1 MSATAAARL
10 RVVGRTDDGDP
21 DTAVAAAL
29 WTVVTE
35 PGDAVAGHLV
45 AALGAVDALRLVTRG
60 DDALRIADA
69 CRARVPVADEDHRE
83 LVQALVAALARW
95 APRLRHLDPDRVLDA
110 AAAVG
115 ARLLVP
121 GDRDWPE
128 RLADLGP
135 HAPLA
140 LWVRSTAP
148 PASWWASAPS
158 LAVVGSRAE
167 TPYGAETAA
176 DLASAAAD
184 AGVLVVSGG
193 AHGIDAVAHRVA
205 LAAGTPTV
213 AVLAGGVDQLYPA
226 ANVELLHRVMR
237 RGAVVAEAPPGV
249 RPTRWRFLQRNRLI
263 AALADAV
270 VVVEAGARSGAL
282 NTAHHAAQLGRPV
295 LAVPGPLT
303 SPSSVGCHRL
313 VSSGRATLLTAP
325 ADAVRAVSG
334 PDADGGPLRIR
345 SAQDDP
351 ELLRVLDALSRR
363 AGLSVDEVARRSGLG
378 TAATED
384 ALALAELEGRAERHR
399 TGWRLVP

>member
-1 MSATAAARL
+1 MA
-10 RVVGRTDDGDP
+10 
-21 DTAVAAAL
+21 
-29 WTVVTE
+29 
-35 PGDAVAGHLV
+35 
-45 AALGAVDALRLVTRG
+45 
-60 DDALRIADA
+60 
-69 CRARVPVADEDHRE
+69 
-83 LVQALVAALARW
+83 
-95 APRLRHLDPDRVLDA
+95 
-110 AAAVG
+110 
-115 ARLLVP
+115 
-121 GDRDWPE
+121 
-128 RLADLGP
+128 
-135 HAPLA
+135 
-140 LWVRSTAP
+140 
-148 PASWWASAPS
+148 
-158 LAVVGSRAE
+158 
-167 TPYGAETAA
+167 
-176 DLASAAAD
+176 
-184 AGVLVVSGG
+184 
-193 AHGIDAVAHRVA
+193 
-205 LAAGTPTV
+205 
-213 AVLAGGVDQLYPA
+213 
-226 ANVELLHRVMR
+226 
-237 RGAVVAEAPPGV
+237 
-249 RPTRWRFLQRNRLI
+249 QRNRLI